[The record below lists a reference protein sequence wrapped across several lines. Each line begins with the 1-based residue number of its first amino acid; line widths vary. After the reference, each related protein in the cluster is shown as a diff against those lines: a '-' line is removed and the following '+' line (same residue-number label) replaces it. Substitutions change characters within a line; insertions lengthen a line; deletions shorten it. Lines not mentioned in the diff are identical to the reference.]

1 MLFLRP
7 ILPMRLIRINS
18 SDALKIFKKYVT
30 ILSLHW
36 FMENVFEKNSPKQ
49 EIVMA
54 FVYSRQ
60 RKRKARTFHL
70 EDNNGKLWVEVIIV
84 TFFGCISER
93 ICPHIKQK
101 CRKSSSSLS
110 ACKDGGYWE
119 KGLLSSLSMKSH
131 QFHPMAVG
139 VRIPEWSLHW
149 VGKLKFLYPV
159 VATDISLS
167 ADSTEY

>member
-1 MLFLRP
+1 
-7 ILPMRLIRINS
+7 
-18 SDALKIFKKYVT
+18 
-30 ILSLHW
+30 
-36 FMENVFEKNSPKQ
+36 MENVFEKNSPKQ
-49 EIVMA
+49 EIAME
-54 FVYSRQ
+54 FVYCRQ

-93 ICPHIKQK
+93 VCPHSKQK

-119 KGLLSSLSMKSH
+119 KRLLSSLSMKSH

-159 VATDISLS
+159 VATDISLT